1 MDTSITIPIEGMT
14 CHSCV
19 NAITKAL
26 EPLTKTVQVNLDHK
40 DANITYNPEAV
51 SLESLVETIEDCG
64 FDVPRVLKTKL
75 NVQGMTCQSC
85 VNSISNACLS
95 LNGLKTIDVSLE
107 NEMATVEFNP
117 LLITQ
122 HQIIEMIEECGFE
135 ASVYS
140 DNNREKKAISQPTPQ
155 PQAKPAALSEGHV
168 TSQLRVM
175 GMTCASCVNS
185 IERGL
190 SVTRGISGVQ
200 VSLLAESATV
210 SYDPTFIQVD
220 QIAELINDMG
230 FEATVIADNV
240 QSQASKIQLQIF
252 GMTCASCVNA
262 IERELSKSEGISSVS
277 VNLITEL
284 AIVSYNQLEI
294 GPREIVEKIE
304 SLGFSALVSD
314 KSKIVQLESLSKI
327 REIKQWRRGLWHSFI
342 FAFPVFIIAMILPEF
357 GWGRHLLNTPT
368 YIVPGLYLFDV
379 IQLVLATPVQFIVG
393 RRFLTSAFQSLKH
406 GAPTMDLLVTLSTL
420 SAFIFSMISMIR
432 AILTGSTTRPTV
444 FFETSATLITFIMGG
459 RYLENLAKGQSS
471 SALSKLM
478 SLTPSTATMVQLSS
492 DKDIIVSEKEI
503 PSELIQINDYL
514 KIVPGDKV
522 PADGIIVSGDS
533 TVNESMITGEANPVA
548 KRIGDTVIG
557 GTVNGLGTFVMRA
570 TRVGSDTALSQIVR
584 LVEDAQVNKAPI
596 QGFTDRVAGVF
607 VPSVVILGLA
617 TLLIWSILVGCL
629 GVSRM
634 PSLLQ
639 KEINK
644 EGVNGDWFFVCLKMC
659 ISVIIVACP
668 CALGLA
674 TPTAVMVGTGLAA
687 EHGVIFKG
695 GAVLENGQKVNKV
708 LFDKTGTLTTGQVQ
722 VVQYQAWDQS
732 EKTRDK
738 MLILAA
744 LAEANSEHLLG
755 RAVILKAKELTKTPA
770 ESSLDHLGSV
780 TNFKSETGYGIQCD
794 VVLSNGSGS
803 KYQVVVGNQ
812 SWLEEYHGIGISDD
826 QIQTIEKES
835 SQGRTSIL
843 VAANGLPMGFVSISD
858 TIKPEAKA
866 VIDALHQ
873 MGIGTAMVTGDNRLA
888 AECIASRLGITEV
901 YAGVSPSGKTQI
913 VKDVQSQLR
922 PTTSFFWRHRLSPTV
937 VAMVGDGINDSPAL
951 VASNIGIALC
961 SGTDIAMEAA
971 DVVLVR
977 NDLRDVV
984 VALALSKSIF
994 RRIKINL
1001 LWACIYNMIGIP
1013 LAMGLFMPFG
1023 LHLHP
1028 MMAGMAMAASST
1040 SVVVSSLMLK
1050 WFWKKPDL
1058 DKQHRAM
1065 NPWQK
1070 LSFSIAQWRRSAYQ
1084 PLSAQDYDLE
1094 SLSH

>member
-1 MDTSITIPIEGMT
+1 MDTSATIPIEGMT
-14 CHSCV
+14 CHSCI
-19 NAITKAL
+19 NAITRAL
-26 EPLTKTVQVNLDHK
+26 EPLAKSVQVNLEQ
-40 DANITYNPEAV
+40 ANATITYNPEAV
-51 SLESLVETIEDCG
+51 SLQSLIESIEDCG
-64 FDVPRVLKTKL
+64 FDVPRELETKL
-75 NVQGMTCQSC
+75 DIQGMTCQSC
-85 VNSISNACLS
+85 VNSITNACTLLS
-95 LNGLKTIDVSLE
+95 GLKTINISLE
-107 NEMATVEFNP
+107 DETAIVKFDP
-117 LLITQ
+117 LLTTQ
-122 HQIIEMIEECGFE
+122 QQIIETIEECGFE

-140 DNNREKKAISQPTPQ
+140 DHSNEKKASKQLTPQ
-155 PQAKPAALSEGHV
+155 PQAKPTTLSESHV
-168 TSQLRVM
+168 TSQLRVL

-190 SVTRGISGVQ
+190 SVTQGIFGVQ

-210 SYDPTFIQVD
+210 SYDPILIQVD

-230 FEATVIADNV
+230 FEATVIAENIQN
-240 QSQASKIQLQIF
+240 QSNKLQLQIF

-262 IERELSKSEGISSVS
+262 IERELSKLEGINSVS
-277 VNLITEL
+277 VNLMTEM
-284 AIVSYNQLEI
+284 ATVSYSQFKI

-304 SLGFSALVSD
+304 SLGFNALVSD

-327 REIKQWRRGLWHSFI
+327 REIKQWQQGLLHSFI

-357 GWGRHLLNTPT
+357 ESGRYLLNTPT
-368 YIVPGLYLFDV
+368 YVIPGLYLFDV
-379 IQLVLATPVQFIVG
+379 IQLALATPVQFIVG

-406 GAPTMDLLVTLSTL
+406 HAPTMDLLVVLSTL
-420 SAFIFSMISMIR
+420 SAYIFSVISMIR
-432 AILTGSTTRPTV
+432 AVLTGSTIRPTV

-471 SALSKLM
+471 TALSKLM
-478 SLTPSTATMVQLSS
+478 SLAPSTATMVQLSD
-492 DKDIIVSEKEI
+492 DKNAIMTEKQI

-522 PADGIIVSGDS
+522 PTDGTIVSGES
-533 TVNESMITGEANPVA
+533 TVDESMLTGEANPVI
-548 KRIGDTVIG
+548 KHIGDTVIG

-596 QGFTDRVAGVF
+596 QGFADRVAGVF

-617 TLLIWSILVGCL
+617 TLVIWSVLVGCL

-634 PSLLQ
+634 PTLLQ

-659 ISVIIVACP
+659 ISVVIVACP

-674 TPTAVMVGTGLAA
+674 IPTAVMVGTGLAA

-695 GAVLENGQKVNKV
+695 ASVLENGQKVNKV

-722 VVQYQAWDQS
+722 VVQYEAWDQG
-732 EKTRDK
+732 EKTK
-738 MLILAA
+738 TNMLILAA
-744 LAEANSEHLLG
+744 LAEAKSEHLLG
-755 RAVILKAKELTKTPA
+755 RAIVSKAKELTNTSA

-780 TNFKSETGYGIQCD
+780 SNFKSETGFGIECN
-794 VVLSNGSGS
+794 VLLSNSS
-803 KYQVVVGNQ
+803 DNNYHVVVGNQ
-812 SWLEEYHGIGISDD
+812 NWLEEYHGIGLSDD
-826 QIQTIEKES
+826 QIQAVERES

-843 VAANGLPMGFVSISD
+843 VAANGLPMGFISISD

-866 VIDALHQ
+866 VISALHE
-873 MGIGTAMVTGDNRLA
+873 MGISTAMVTGDNHLA
-888 AECIASRLGITEV
+888 AQCIASRLGITEV

-922 PTTSFFWRHRLSPTV
+922 PSTSLFLRRRLSPTV

-977 NDLRDVV
+977 NNLKDVV

-994 RRIKINL
+994 RRIKLNL
-1001 LWACIYNMIGIP
+1001 LWACIYNIIGIP
-1013 LAMGLFMPFG
+1013 LAMGLFMPIG

-1058 DKQHRAM
+1058 DKQYASSGL
-1065 NPWQK
+1065 WQK
-1070 LSFSIAQWRRSAYQ
+1070 LSFGITQWRRSAYQ

-1094 SLSH
+1094 NLSH